1 MSGKRTFGYGKRQ
14 TEIGPIIES
23 QIRIRGQFVEIN
35 NKKYGRT
42 ERTKVMK
49 ISHGSMTE
57 LKERIKE
64 KDKDP

>member
-1 MSGKRTFGYGKRQ
+1 M
-14 TEIGPIIES
+14 
-23 QIRIRGQFVEIN
+23 EIN